1 MKKNHQHIITI
12 VSVLVVFLFLTIWAA
27 NSGKSSLILSDNLYF
42 GSLDISGLDKTQAE
56 IKIKNQYQKM
66 EEKGLTF
73 KYGDASLLLPA
84 TAASFDADLSYPYF
98 HYDADVIKGSL
109 DAHTRPGAIKRW
121 LQKFSGSRATVI
133 TPVFS
138 LDQEK
143 IKKAIENSFPE
154 AFYPAV
160 DAAFIFNQANIEI
173 SPERP
178 GKVID
183 WDQLFTEIIKELE
196 SFQNKPIIATTKT
209 EYPEIYGK
217 DLFGLEN
224 EADKLSQNPLTLSF
238 KEKTWAVNRETI
250 ASWLYVRKQ
259 GKNFS
264 LDFSPDRIA
273 KYLEEK
279 ISPEINIVP
288 QDPRFEIKD
297 NKVSSWQLGKDGYEL
312 DTINSAAEIINQYVG
327 AINKEAKTISLVVKT
342 LAPAS
347 AESFDIQEIIGTGH
361 SNFAG
366 SPANRRHN
374 IEVGAAAVNGV
385 LLKPGEEFSL
395 VKVLGE
401 IDASTGYL
409 PELVIKD
416 NKTIP
421 EYGGGLC
428 QIGTTVFRS
437 ALASGLPITARQNH
451 SYRVSYYEPAG
462 TDAAIYDPW
471 PDVRFVNDSETSIL
485 IQSRIEGNDIY
496 FDFWGT
502 KDGRIATTTK
512 PVVYNITP
520 PPETKIIETD
530 ELAPGEKKCTE
541 HAHNGADAYF
551 DYTVIYPEGATSTP
565 EQTRRFKSHY
575 VPWQEVCLVGKTASS
590 TPTTET
596 ASSSTPVIDSA
607 TTTPVN

>member
-1 MKKNHQHIITI
+1 MKKNKQLI
-12 VSVLVVFLFLTIWAA
+12 VTTVAISVVFLFLALITA
-27 NSGKSSLILSDNLYF
+27 NIGKSSSILSDEFYF
-42 GSLDISGLDKTQAE
+42 GGINISGLDKLTAE
-56 IKIKNQYQKM
+56 EKIKKQYQTM
-66 EEKGLTF
+66 EQDGLSL
-73 KYGDASLLLPA
+73 KYGDNSFLLPA

-98 HYDADVIKGSL
+98 HYNTEAIKKVL
-109 DAHTRPGAIKRW
+109 EENTRQGAIKRW
-121 LQKFSGSRATVI
+121 WRKLFGNKPIIIQ
-133 TPVFS
+133 PVFTV
-138 LDQEK
+138 DQER
-143 IKKAIENSFPE
+143 IKKSVENYFPE
-154 AFYPAV
+154 AFYPAI
-160 DAAFIFNQANIEI
+160 DAAFIFNKDNIKI

-178 GKVID
+178 GKTVD
-183 WDQLFTEIIKELE
+183 WENLFKEINQSLELFKKEQITL
-196 SFQNKPIIATTKT
+196 KTKT
-209 EYPEIYGK
+209 EYPEIYEK
-217 DLFGLEN
+217 DLIGLEK
-224 EADKLSQNPLTLSF
+224 EADKLSQTPLKLIFQDKS
-238 KEKTWAVNRETI
+238 WPVDREAI
-250 ASWLYVRKQ
+250 AAWLYARKQ
-259 GKNFS
+259 GSSLNLEFS
-264 LDFSPDRIA
+264 QDRIS

-279 ISPEINIVP
+279 IAPEINIQA
-288 QDPRFEIKD
+288 QDPRFEVKD

-312 DTINSAAEIINQYVG
+312 DNKASSQKIIAEYTKPE
-327 AINKEAKTISLVVKT
+327 NKENNEISLIVKII
-342 LAPAS
+342 APAS
-347 AESFDIQEIIGTGH
+347 ADSFDIKEIIGTGH

-374 IEVGAAAVNGV
+374 IKVGAEAVNGV

-395 VKVLGE
+395 VKTLGA

-409 PELVIKD
+409 PELVIKE

-471 PDVRFVNDSETSIL
+471 PDVRFVNDTAKAIL
-485 IQSRIEGNDIY
+485 IQSRIEGDDIY

-502 KDGRIATTTK
+502 KDGRVSTTTT
-512 PVVYNITP
+512 PVVYNIVKP
-520 PPETKIIETD
+520 PATKIIESED
-530 ELAPGEKKCTE
+530 LAPGEKKCTE

-590 TPTTET
+590 SPENKTGTSSAPIINTEQAT
-596 ASSSTPVIDSA
+596 ST
-607 TTTPVN
+607 N